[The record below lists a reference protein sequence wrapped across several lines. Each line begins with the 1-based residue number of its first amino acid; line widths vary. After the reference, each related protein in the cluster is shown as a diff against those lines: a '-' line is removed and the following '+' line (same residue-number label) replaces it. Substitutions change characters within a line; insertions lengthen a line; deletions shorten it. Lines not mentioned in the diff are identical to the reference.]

1 MSLILGFLFYIIE
14 TEIESF
20 FQENE
25 AIYVILFLYLPK
37 INGKWKV

>member
-14 TEIESF
+14 AEIESF

-25 AIYVILFLYLPK
+25 EIYVILLLYLTK
-37 INGKWKV
+37 IN